1 MNIGVIGSGSWGSA
15 IGNLLA
21 TIGHDV
27 HMYTRSDAQYRR
39 MKEYGDNPHYLID
52 FHFAPSVQFHCNFN
66 EAVRDTDVIVLA
78 VPTAAVRE
86 TMEKIRE
93 NGSRAIIV
101 NLAKGLEQGSH
112 LRVSEIAKAILPENP
127 FVVLSGPSHAEEV
140 AKLLPT
146 TVLVCSENKDIA
158 LKVQDLFTYD
168 AFRVYVQDDMIGVEI
183 GGALKNI
190 IALGA
195 GLSDGLGYGDN
206 AKAALMTRGITEIQ
220 RLGIALGA
228 KPVTF
233 QGLSGIGDLIVTCT
247 SVHSRNWQFG
257 NRIGKG
263 MDVEE
268 AIEDI
273 GQVVEGYKTTKAAY
287 ELAKDMGIEMPITE
301 KLYKVLYGGLEPRRA
316 VLDLMQ
322 RPNKHENEKIFLL

>member
-15 IGNLLA
+15 VGNLLA

-27 HMYTRSDAQYRR
+27 HMYTRSDEQYRR
-39 MKEYGDNPHYLID
+39 MKEYGDNPHYLKD
-52 FHFAPSVQFHCNFN
+52 FHFAPSVQFHCDFD
-66 EAVRDTDVIVLA
+66 EAVRDADVIVLA
-78 VPTAAVRE
+78 VPTAAIRE
-86 TMEKIRE
+86 TMEKIRD

>member
-27 HMYTRSDAQYRR
+27 HMYTRSDEQYRR
-39 MKEYGDNPHYLID
+39 MKEYGDNPHYLKD
-52 FHFAPSVQFHCNFN
+52 FHFAPSVRFHCNFD

-78 VPTAAVRE
+78 VPTAAIRE
-86 TMEKIRE
+86 TMEKIRD

>member
-1 MNIGVIGSGSWGSA
+1 MKIGVLGAGSWGSA

-21 TIGHDV
+21 VTGHDV
-27 HMYTRSDAQYRR
+27 HMYTRNEEQYRR
-39 MKEYGDNPHYLID
+39 MVDVHDNPRYLKD
-52 FHFAPSVQFHCNFN
+52 FTFHDSVSFHTSI
-66 EAVRDTDVIVLA
+66 EETIEDAGAIILA
-78 VPTAAVRE
+78 VPTAGVRDM
-86 TMEKIRE
+86 ME
-93 NGSRAIIV
+93 AISKSEADGVVI

-112 LRVSEIAKAILPENP
+112 LRASQIAKDIIPGSR
-127 FVVLSGPSHAEEV
+127 FVALSGPSHAEEV
-140 AKLLPT
+140 AKLMPT
-146 TVLVCSENKDIA
+146 TVVVCSEDRDDA
-158 LKVQDLFTYD
+158 LWAQDLFTHD
-168 AFRVYVQDDMIGVEI
+168 SFRVYVQDDMVGVEI

-206 AKAALMTRGITEIQ
+206 AKAALMTRGLTEIQ

-257 NRIGKG
+257 NRIGRG
-263 MDVEE
+263 MRTDE
-268 AIEDI
+268 AMEDI
-273 GQVVEGYKTTKAAY
+273 GMVVEGYKTTKAAY
-287 ELAKDMGIEMPITE
+287 ELAKDLEIEMPITE
-301 KLYKVLYGGLEPRRA
+301 KLYGVLYEGLNPRRA

>member
-27 HMYTRSDAQYRR
+27 HMYTRSDEQYRR
-39 MKEYGDNPHYLID
+39 MKEYGDNPHYLKD
-52 FHFAPSVQFHCNFN
+52 FHFAPSVQFHCNFD

-78 VPTAAVRE
+78 VPTAAIRE
-86 TMEKIRE
+86 TMEKIRD

>member
-27 HMYTRSDAQYRR
+27 HMYTRSDDQYRR
-39 MKEYGDNPHYLID
+39 MKEYGDNPHYLKD
-52 FHFAPSVQFHCNFN
+52 FHFAPSVQFHCDFDK
-66 EAVRDTDVIVLA
+66 AVRDTDVIVLA
-78 VPTAAVRE
+78 VPTAAIRE

-93 NGSRAIIV
+93 NGFRAIIV

>member
-1 MNIGVIGSGSWGSA
+1 MKIGVIGSGSWGSA
-15 IGNLLA
+15 VGNLLA

-27 HMYTRSDAQYRR
+27 HMYTRSDEQYHR
-39 MKEYGDNPHYLID
+39 MKEFGDNPHYLKD
-52 FHFAPSVQFHCNFN
+52 FYFASSVQFHCDFE
-66 EAVRDTDVIVLA
+66 EAVQDVEVLILA

-86 TMEKIRE
+86 TMEKIKE
-93 NGSRAIIV
+93 CESRAVVV

-112 LRVSEIAKAILPENP
+112 LRVSEIAKEIIPENP

-146 TVLVCSENKDIA
+146 TVLVCSEDEEIA
-158 LKVQDLFTYD
+158 LRIQDLFTHD
-168 AFRVYVQDDMIGVEI
+168 AFRVYVQDDMAGVEI

-206 AKAALMTRGITEIQ
+206 AKAALMTRGLTEIQ

-233 QGLSGIGDLIVTCT
+233 QGLSGVGDLIVTCT
-247 SVHSRNWQFG
+247 STHSRNWQFG
-257 NRIGKG
+257 NRIGRG

-287 ELAKDMGIEMPITE
+287 ELANDLGIEMPITE
-301 KLYKVLYGGLEPRRA
+301 KLYNVLYGGLEPRRA

>member
-27 HMYTRSDAQYRR
+27 HMYTRSDEQYRR
-39 MKEYGDNPHYLID
+39 MKEYGDNPHYLKD
-52 FHFAPSVQFHCNFN
+52 FHFAPSVQFHCDFD
-66 EAVRDTDVIVLA
+66 EAVRDRDVIVLA
-78 VPTAAVRE
+78 VPTAAIRE

-101 NLAKGLEQGSH
+101 NLAKGLEQRSH
-112 LRVSEIAKAILPENP
+112 LRVSEIAKAILPQNP

-206 AKAALMTRGITEIQ
+206 AKAALMTRGIAEIQ

>member
-1 MNIGVIGSGSWGSA
+1 MKIGVIGSGSCGIA
-15 IGNLLA
+15 DGNLLA
-21 TIGHDV
+21 TIGHDD
-27 HMYTRSDAQYRR
+27 HMYTRSDEQYHR
-39 MKEYGDNPHYLID
+39 MKEFGDNPHYLKD
-52 FHFAPSVQFHCNFN
+52 FYFASSVQFHCDFE
-66 EAVRDTDVIVLA
+66 EAVQDVEVLILA

-86 TMEKIRE
+86 TMEKIKE
-93 NGSRAIIV
+93 CESRAVVV

-112 LRVSEIAKAILPENP
+112 LRVSEIAKEIIPENP

-146 TVLVCSENKDIA
+146 TVLVCSEDEEIA
-158 LKVQDLFTYD
+158 LKIQDLFTHD
-168 AFRVYVQDDMIGVEI
+168 AFRVYVQDDMAGVEI

-206 AKAALMTRGITEIQ
+206 AKAALMTRGLTEIQ

-233 QGLSGIGDLIVTCT
+233 QGLSGVGDLIVTCT
-247 SVHSRNWQFG
+247 STHSRNWQFG
-257 NRIGKG
+257 NRIGRG

-287 ELAKDMGIEMPITE
+287 ELANDLEIEMPITE
-301 KLYKVLYGGLEPRRA
+301 KLYNVLYGGLEPRRA

>member
-27 HMYTRSDAQYRR
+27 HMYTRSDEQYRR
-39 MKEYGDNPHYLID
+39 MKEYGDNPHYLKD
-52 FHFAPSVQFHCNFN
+52 FHFVSSVQFYCDFD
-66 EAVRDTDVIVLA
+66 EAVREADVIVLA

-86 TMEKIRE
+86 TMKKIRE

-287 ELAKDMGIEMPITE
+287 ELAKDMRIEMPITE

>member
-27 HMYTRSDAQYRR
+27 HMYTRSDEQYRR
-39 MKEYGDNPHYLID
+39 MKEYGDNPHYLKD
-52 FHFAPSVQFHCNFN
+52 FHFVSSVQFHCDFD
-66 EAVRDTDVIVLA
+66 EAVRDADVIVLA
-78 VPTAAVRE
+78 VPTAAIRE
-86 TMEKIRE
+86 TMEKIRD

>member
-15 IGNLLA
+15 VGNLLA

-27 HMYTRSDAQYRR
+27 HMYTRSDEQYRR
-39 MKEYGDNPHYLID
+39 MKEYGDNPHYLKD
-52 FHFAPSVQFHCNFN
+52 FHFAPSVQFHCDFD

-78 VPTAAVRE
+78 VPTAAIRE
-86 TMEKIRE
+86 TMEKIRD

-220 RLGIALGA
+220 CLGIALGA

>member
-27 HMYTRSDAQYRR
+27 HMYTRSDDQYRR
-39 MKEYGDNPHYLID
+39 MKEYGDNPHYLKD
-52 FHFAPSVQFHCNFN
+52 FHFAPSVQFHCDFDK
-66 EAVRDTDVIVLA
+66 AVRDTDVIVLA
-78 VPTAAVRE
+78 VPTAAIRE

-93 NGSRAIIV
+93 NGFRAIIV

-273 GQVVEGYKTTKAAY
+273 GQVVEGYKTTIAAY

>member
-27 HMYTRSDAQYRR
+27 HMYTRSDEQYRR
-39 MKEYGDNPHYLID
+39 MKEYGDNPHYLKD
-52 FHFAPSVQFHCNFN
+52 FHFAPSVQFHCNFD

-78 VPTAAVRE
+78 VPTAAIRE
-86 TMEKIRE
+86 KMEKIRD

-112 LRVSEIAKAILPENP
+112 LWVSEIAKAILPENP

>member
-27 HMYTRSDAQYRR
+27 HMYTRSDEQYRR
-39 MKEYGDNPHYLID
+39 MKKYGDNPHYLKD
-52 FHFAPSVQFHCNFN
+52 FHFVSSVQFHCDFD

-78 VPTAAVRE
+78 VPTAAIRE
-86 TMEKIRE
+86 TMEKIRD

>member
-1 MNIGVIGSGSWGSA
+1 
-15 IGNLLA
+15 
-21 TIGHDV
+21 
-27 HMYTRSDAQYRR
+27 MYTRSDEQYHR
-39 MKEYGDNPHYLID
+39 MKEFGDNPHYLKD
-52 FHFAPSVQFHCNFN
+52 FYFASSVQFHCDFE
-66 EAVRDTDVIVLA
+66 EAVQDVEVLILA

-86 TMEKIRE
+86 TMEKIKE
-93 NGSRAIIV
+93 CESRAVVV

-112 LRVSEIAKAILPENP
+112 LRVSEIAKEIIPENP

-146 TVLVCSENKDIA
+146 TVLVCSEDEEIA
-158 LKVQDLFTYD
+158 LKIQDLFTHD
-168 AFRVYVQDDMIGVEI
+168 AFRVYVQDDMAGVEI

-206 AKAALMTRGITEIQ
+206 AKAALMTRGLTEIQ

-233 QGLSGIGDLIVTCT
+233 QGLSGVGDLIVTCT
-247 SVHSRNWQFG
+247 STHSRNWQFG
-257 NRIGKG
+257 NRIGRG

-287 ELAKDMGIEMPITE
+287 ELANDLEIEMPITE
-301 KLYKVLYGGLEPRRA
+301 KLYNVLYGGLEPRRA

>member
-1 MNIGVIGSGSWGSA
+1 
-15 IGNLLA
+15 
-21 TIGHDV
+21 
-27 HMYTRSDAQYRR
+27 
-39 MKEYGDNPHYLID
+39 
-52 FHFAPSVQFHCNFN
+52 
-66 EAVRDTDVIVLA
+66 
-78 VPTAAVRE
+78 
-86 TMEKIRE
+86 
-93 NGSRAIIV
+93 
-101 NLAKGLEQGSH
+101 
-112 LRVSEIAKAILPENP
+112 
-127 FVVLSGPSHAEEV
+127 
-140 AKLLPT
+140 
-146 TVLVCSENKDIA
+146 
-158 LKVQDLFTYD
+158 
-168 AFRVYVQDDMIGVEI
+168 
-183 GGALKNI
+183 
-190 IALGA
+190 
-195 GLSDGLGYGDN
+195 
-206 AKAALMTRGITEIQ
+206 MTRGITEIQ